1 MKIFLIEVPDLIT
14 IVPHRRKL
22 AEKQITTAQRI
33 KDALSWRADYND
45 PELGFEERGKI
56 TVVELQEKPKRF
68 KRAVISE

>member
-33 KDALSWRADYND
+33 KDALS
-45 PELGFEERGKI
+45 
-56 TVVELQEKPKRF
+56 
-68 KRAVISE
+68 